1 MLNTTE
7 TQNLDEWF
15 LTDSEKSNSALQH
28 AVDLAM
34 SGLSNVYANQKHVYS
49 GIDHNALK
57 QQFNKT
63 AFAQHQGM
71 SLKSVQQQTNDL
83 ILKHSLNLGSR
94 KCLAH
99 LHCPPLIPAISAELT
114 LAAMNQSMDSW
125 DQSPAASVMEQFICD
140 WLCNEFDFPKGDS
153 TFTSGGTQSNQMGL
167 LLARNKLIR
176 KRLNQDC
183 QKTGLP
189 AEATSYRVFC
199 SEVAHFS
206 IKQSMSILGLGSD
219 SIVQVKTDNYQ
230 NMDVQDLRSKIA
242 EQMAQGN
249 IPMAICATAGTTD
262 FGSID
267 PLQTIAATAHE
278 YGIWL
283 HVDAA
288 YGGVLQVLPSLKDRL
303 TGIDQADSVTV
314 DFHKF
319 FYQPISS
326 SAFLVKNAQDF
337 SLIQLN
343 ADYLNPLE
351 DEEIGLPNLVTK
363 SIQTTRR
370 FDALKLYMS
379 LQHIG
384 IGGLEAIVHRTL
396 DLADSVAELIKHDE
410 RFELANTP
418 SLNAVV
424 FRWVGKGELHSSELD
439 SVNQQ
444 ASQVLIMKGL
454 ANIAKTRYEN
464 KAWLKFT
471 LLNPQTELEDIA
483 EVLNDVHEEILVL
496 SAQNMEQCA

>member
-1 MLNTTE
+1 MLNPTE
-7 TQNLDEWF
+7 KNNLDEWF
-15 LTDSEKSNSALQH
+15 LTDSETSNQALQH

-34 SGLSNVYANQKHVYS
+34 NGLSNVYANQKHVYS
-49 GIDHNALK
+49 GIDHKTLK
-57 QQFNKT
+57 QQFNKIE
-63 AFAQHQGM
+63 FAQHQGM
-71 SLKSVQQQTNDL
+71 SLKNVQQQTNDL
-83 ILKHSLNLGSR
+83 ILKHSLNLGSK

-125 DQSPAASVMEQFICD
+125 DQSPAASVMEQYICD
-140 WLCNEFDFPKGDS
+140 WLCREFGFPKGDS

-189 AEATSYRVFC
+189 AEAASYRVFC

-219 SIVQVKTDNYQ
+219 SVVQVKTDDRQ
-230 NMDVQDLRSKIA
+230 NMDITDLKLKISD
-242 EQMAQGN
+242 QMAQGH

-267 PLQTIAATAHE
+267 PLQAVANLAHE

-288 YGGVLQVLPSLKDRL
+288 YGGVLQILPSLKDRL
-303 TGIDQADSVTV
+303 KGIDQADSVTV

-337 SLIQLN
+337 NLIQLN

-384 IGGLEAIVHRTL
+384 IGGLESIVCRTL
-396 DLADSVAELIKHDE
+396 RLADNVAQLIQQDK
-410 RFELANTP
+410 RFELANSP

-424 FRWVGKGELHSSELD
+424 FRWVGKGELHASELD
-439 SVNQQ
+439 AFNQQ
-444 ASQVLIMKGL
+444 ASQILIMKGL

-471 LLNPQTELEDIA
+471 LLNPQTEIEDIV
-483 EVLNDVHEEILVL
+483 EVLDHVHAEILAL
-496 SAQNMEQCA
+496 SAQTMEQCA

>member
-1 MLNTTE
+1 MLNSMKK
-7 TQNLDEWF
+7 QNLDNWF
-15 LTDSEKSNSALQH
+15 LTKSETSNDALRH

-34 SGLSNVYANQKHVYS
+34 SGVIDVYASQKHVYS

-57 QQFNKT
+57 AKFNKIE
-63 AFAQHQGM
+63 FANHQGM
-71 SLKSVQQQTNDL
+71 SLEAVQQQTNEL
-83 ILKHSLNLGSR
+83 VLKHSLNLGSR
-94 KCLAH
+94 NCLAH
-99 LHCPPLIPAISAELT
+99 LHCPPLIPAIAAELT

-125 DQSPAASVMEQFICD
+125 DQSPAASVLEQYICD
-140 WLCNEFDFPKGDS
+140 WLCSEFNFPQGDS

-167 LLARNKLIR
+167 LLARNKLIQ

-199 SEVAHFS
+199 SEIAHFS
-206 IKQSMSILGLGSD
+206 IKQSMSILGLGSHA
-219 SIVQVKTDNYQ
+219 IIPVKTDASQ
-230 NMDVQDLRSKIA
+230 NMDAQDLKQQIENQIS
-242 EQMAQGN
+242 QGHV
-249 IPMAICATAGTTD
+249 PMAICATAGTTD

-267 PLQTIAATAHE
+267 PLETVAEIAHE
-278 YGIWL
+278 YDVWF

-288 YGGVLQVLPSLKDRL
+288 YGGVLQVLPAYKNRL
-303 TGIDQADSVTV
+303 NGIEKADSVTV
-314 DFHKF
+314 DFHKL

-326 SAFLVKNAQDF
+326 GAFLVKNAKDF
-337 SLIQLN
+337 KLIQLN
-343 ADYLNPLE
+343 ADYLNSVE

-384 IGGLEAIVHRTL
+384 INGLETIITETL
-396 DLADSVAELIKHDE
+396 NLTQNIAHVIEEDQ

-424 FRWVGKGELHSSELD
+424 FRWVDDNSFNASQLD
-439 SVNQQ
+439 SFNQQ
-444 ASQVLIMKGL
+444 ASQALIMKGL
-454 ANIAKTRYEN
+454 ANIAKTRYED

-471 LLNPQTELEDIA
+471 LLNPQTTIEDLKAVLEHI
-483 EVLNDVHEEILVL
+483 HSEILSL
-496 SAQNMEQCA
+496 SAQPMEQCA